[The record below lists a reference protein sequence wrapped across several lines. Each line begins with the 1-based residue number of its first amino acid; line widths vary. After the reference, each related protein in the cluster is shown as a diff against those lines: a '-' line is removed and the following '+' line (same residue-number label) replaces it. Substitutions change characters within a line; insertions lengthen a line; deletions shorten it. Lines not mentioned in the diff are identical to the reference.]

1 MATHHKSNNKSRI
14 DNKVKKATAKKQMLY
29 QRSIISKADYSK
41 KKNQEQCKR
50 VQNMDRN
57 KIKETRW
64 RGQVEGQRLAQCL
77 IAFWK
82 LFPDN
87 IC

>member
-41 KKNQEQCKR
+41 KKFRNNARGYKIW
-50 VQNMDRN
+50 RN